1 MYENSLMFSET
12 GDHSVKVFN
21 PVTRK
26 CTQHLANG
34 KKTRDGKSAQFVQPA
49 GLIAKRGTVSVVS
62 RLFYGL
68 LKDGKRR
75 SSTENLREF
84 IITFGL
90 HQKKQTPVSFKL
102 DRAISRIQE
111 EYDSVCQCVNEVNA
125 NGPDTR
131 SPRYCFYSCLR
142 G

>member
-49 GLIAKRGTVSVVS
+49 GLIAKRGTV
-62 RLFYGL
+62 L
-68 LKDGKRR
+68 LVDCSMG
-75 SSTENLREF
+75 
-84 IITFGL
+84 
-90 HQKKQTPVSFKL
+90 
-102 DRAISRIQE
+102 
-111 EYDSVCQCVNEVNA
+111 
-125 NGPDTR
+125 
-131 SPRYCFYSCLR
+131 CLR
-142 G
+142 IVSDVPPLRI